1 MAEVWLLTPEAYPHS
16 LWVGL
21 QLPTSIQGE
30 FITELNIGEA
40 PHATPHDGI
49 TWWRITGSAQIASKP
64 GDLDK
69 VSQER
74 WCLRGKR
81 QVRDYALEQFY
92 FR

>member
-1 MAEVWLLTPEAYPHS
+1 MPNVT
-16 LWVGL
+16 VRTCL

-30 FITELNIGEA
+30 FITQLNIGEA
-40 PHATPHDGI
+40 AHTPPHDGI
-49 TWWRITGSAQIASKP
+49 AWWRITGSTQIASKP

-74 WCLRGKR
+74 WRVRGKR